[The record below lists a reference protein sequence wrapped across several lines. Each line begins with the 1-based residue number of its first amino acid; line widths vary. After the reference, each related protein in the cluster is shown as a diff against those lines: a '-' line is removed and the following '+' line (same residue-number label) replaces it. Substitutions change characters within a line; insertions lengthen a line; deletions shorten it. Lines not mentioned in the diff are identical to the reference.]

1 LAALCEFKGPLV
13 LVNQML
19 KLHDADKGGV
29 AAPCFFCAED
39 DKLFL
44 DVLEHFTSVHEE
56 EINSMWVE
64 DRHKIG
70 TMTLEEFKRHLI
82 RDHNFLAWW
91 EQVGVLMPQTCSEAV
106 QDPSANIIFCS
117 FCFVLIQ
124 KAKWEVH
131 CGTSCITI
139 RSLENKP
146 SRRGNRL
153 MLYHK
158 YVFNPQKI

>member
-19 KLHDADKGGV
+19 KLHDAGEGGV

-44 DVLEHFTSVHEE
+44 DVLDHLTNVHEE

-64 DRHKIG
+64 SRHKIG
-70 TMTLEEFKRHLI
+70 AMTLEKFKQHLI
-82 RDHNFLAWW
+82 NRTWFRDHNFLAWW
-91 EQVGVLMPQTCSEAV
+91 ERVGVLMPQTCSEAV
-106 QDPSANIIFCS
+106 QDPLDNTIFCS
-117 FCFVLIQ
+117 FCFVLVQ
-124 KAKWEVH
+124 KANWEVH
-131 CGTSCITI
+131 CGSCIPI
-139 RSLENKP
+139 RSLETKP

-153 MLYHK
+153 MLWDK
-158 YVFNPQKI
+158 YVFL